1 MPRQRLDSGIDRR
14 SVNKF
19 SVFGLIHRGFVT
31 LFRPPGT
38 RAGESLCE
46 MSFFSSRTVC

>member
-19 SVFGLIHRGFVT
+19 SVFRLIHRGFVT
-31 LFRPPGT
+31 LFRPPGA
-38 RAGESLCE
+38 RAGESL
-46 MSFFSSRTVC
+46 